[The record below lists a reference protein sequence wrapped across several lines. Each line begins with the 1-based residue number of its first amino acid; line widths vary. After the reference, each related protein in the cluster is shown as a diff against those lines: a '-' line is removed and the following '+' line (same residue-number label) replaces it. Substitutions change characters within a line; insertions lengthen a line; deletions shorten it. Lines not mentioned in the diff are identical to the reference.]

1 MVKGCARW
9 CKTAAPRPAH
19 NDPVTEQR
27 QGLISRRGFL
37 GVAAAAGAAA
47 AAGGL
52 AGCSSALKQTSSSP
66 AASGSASGGTIKI
79 GFVSP
84 ETGQLSVFTQS
95 NGYVLGQVR
104 SALANGLTV
113 GGKKYSVQI
122 IAVDSQSSSAR
133 AATVTSQLVQQNQVD
148 FLIGTATPETVIPV
162 SSQAEASGV
171 PCILTIC
178 PWEQWYYKSNG
189 AANTFTYSYMYFLG
203 TQEETDLF
211 TRVWAKAPANHTV
224 GGLWPDDVD
233 GAGFEKYMKAKLGS
247 MGWKVVPSGGY
258 TDGTSDYASIIA
270 RFKAANVEILH
281 AAPIPPDFITF
292 WRQAHQ
298 NGFVPKIATIS
309 KALLFPSAASA
320 LGPLVNNVM
329 SPLWWTPQFPYK
341 SSLDGTTA
349 SAFAANYKTSTGN
362 DWTQPMG
369 FNYAV
374 FELAVAALKA
384 SGDPKDRKAVASA
397 IGQLKGQ
404 AITGNYDFTSGP
416 NPHVSQIPELLAQW
430 RVTSGSSPQLV
441 VIDNSDLPAVP
452 VASQMQM
459 L

>member
-1 MVKGCARW
+1 
-9 CKTAAPRPAH
+9 
-19 NDPVTEQR
+19 VTEQNK
-27 QGLISRRGFL
+27 GFLSRRGFL
-37 GVAAAAGAAA
+37 GVAAGAAGVA

-52 AGCSSALKQTSSSP
+52 AGCSSSLKTASSP
-66 AASGSASGGTIKI
+66 ASSSGGGSASGGTIKI

-84 ETGQLSVFTQS
+84 QTGQLSIFTQS

-104 SALANGLTV
+104 KALAGGLTI
-113 GGKKYSVQI
+113 GGKKYSVEI
-122 IAVDSQSSSAR
+122 IAADSQSSSAR
-133 AATVTSQLVQQNQVD
+133 AATVASQLVQQQQVD
-148 FLIGTATPETVIPV
+148 FLLATATPETVIPV

-171 PCILTIC
+171 PCVLTIC
-178 PWEQWYYKSNG
+178 PWEQWYYSASG
-189 AANTFTYSYMYFLG
+189 AAKSFTYSYMYFLG

-211 TRVWAKAPANHTV
+211 TRVWARAPTNKVV
-224 GGLWPDDVD
+224 GGLWPNDVD
-233 GAGFEKYMKAKLGS
+233 GAGFEKYMKQKLNS
-247 MGWKVVPSGGY
+247 MGGWKIVPSGGY
-258 TDGTSDYASIIA
+258 ADGTSDFASIIST
-270 RFKAANVEILH
+270 FKAADVEVLH
-281 AAPIPPDFITF
+281 AVPIPPDFITF

-298 NGFVPKIATIS
+298 NGFTPKIATIS
-309 KALLFPSAASA
+309 KALLFPSAAEA

-349 SAFAANYKTSTGN
+349 SAFAADYKTATGQ

-374 FELAVAALKA
+374 FEIAVAALKA
-384 SGDPKDRKAVASA
+384 SGDPTDRKAVASA

-404 AITGNYDFTSGP
+404 AITGTYDFTSGP

-430 RVTSGSSPQLV
+430 RVSGSSSPQLV
-441 VIDNSDLPAVP
+441 VIDNSDLPTVP